1 MENQP
6 LKNFPVEFEFSK
18 NTSRVSE
25 KEDLKMKKYLF
36 TVVLALVCSFAA
48 FGEEPLVTKIVPV
61 AGLVPKQNFEVLKAA
76 FGTKD
81 KHYDVTKKIK
91 EALAANQLTIR
102 AETAIF
108 GDPIP
113 EHSKILEVVY
123 TVNNQLKAV
132 SVNENEILD
141 LTLLK

>member
-1 MENQP
+1 
-6 LKNFPVEFEFSK
+6 
-18 NTSRVSE
+18 
-25 KEDLKMKKYLF
+25 MKKYLF
-36 TVVLALVCSFAA
+36 TVVLALVCSFAV

-91 EALAANQLTIR
+91 EAVDAKQPNIR

>member
-1 MENQP
+1 
-6 LKNFPVEFEFSK
+6 
-18 NTSRVSE
+18 
-25 KEDLKMKKYLF
+25 MKKYLF
-36 TVVLALVCSFAA
+36 SIALMLVCSFAV
-48 FGEEPLVTKIVPV
+48 FGEEPPAAKIIPV

-91 EALAANQLTIR
+91 EALDAKQLNIR

-108 GDPIP
+108 GDPTP
-113 EHSKILEVVY
+113 DHAKILEVVY

-132 SVNENEILD
+132 SVNENGILD
-141 LTLLK
+141 LSLLK